1 MNETVVDYWGKHG
14 LFDCAGC
21 REEAIANGEHIAA
34 FSKKLVEVIQMKAFG
49 EPILERFAMDDPSR
63 GGYTLV
69 QLIETSLIDGHFVEG
84 KGEAYISVHSCK
96 DFDEAVVRRTI
107 HEFFDAATITQQIV
121 LRRTN

>member
-21 REEAIANGEHIAA
+21 REETIANGEHIAA
-34 FSKKLVEVIQMKAFG
+34 FSKALVEAIQMKAYG
-49 EPILERFAMDDPSR
+49 EPILERFALHDPSR

-69 QLIETSLIDGHFVEG
+69 QLIETSLIDGHFVEE
-84 KGEAYISVHSCK
+84 KCEAYISVHSCK
-96 DFDEAVVRRTI
+96 DFDPSIVRRTI
-107 HEFFDAATITQQIV
+107 YEFFGATTITEQIV

>member
-1 MNETVVDYWGKHG
+1 MTETVVDYWGKHG

-21 REEAIANGEHIAA
+21 NEEAISNGDHIIA
-34 FSKKLVEVIQMKAFG
+34 FSKALVEAIDMKAYG
-49 EPILERFAMDDPSR
+49 EPLLERFALHDPSR

-96 DFDEAVVRRTI
+96 YYDESIVRRTI
-107 HEFFDAATITQQIV
+107 HEYFGAATITEQIV